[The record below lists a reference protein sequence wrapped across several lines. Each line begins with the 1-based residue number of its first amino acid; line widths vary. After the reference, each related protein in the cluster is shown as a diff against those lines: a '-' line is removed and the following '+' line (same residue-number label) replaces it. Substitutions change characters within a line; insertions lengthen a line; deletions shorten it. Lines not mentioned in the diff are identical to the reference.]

1 MECAMFS
8 PDKPVQ
14 APDQVPSPEADDPS
28 RQLLR
33 DQNRRA
39 EQELAA
45 VQVANLDKLTLLPN
59 LHGFAVLAG
68 DALQACKD
76 LNCPATLLLFD
87 LDDIY
92 RIARAYGAE
101 EGEAALKTFADGL
114 RIAFRESDVVGHLE
128 YQRFAVLLTG
138 SERVE
143 KLAII
148 ARLQAILDERTA
160 TQQCI
165 YDICFSI
172 GQIEF
177 DPALPADVETLLAD
191 ADKTMSR
198 PGLGPQIKD

>member
-1 MECAMFS
+1 MFS

-14 APDQVPSPEADDPS
+14 APTQAPSPEADDPS

-33 DQNRRA
+33 DQSRRA

-59 LHGFAVLAG
+59 RHGFAVLAG
-68 DALQACKD
+68 DALQACRD
-76 LNCPATLLLFD
+76 LKCPATLLVFD

-92 RIARAYGAE
+92 RIVRAYGPD

-148 ARLQAILDERTA
+148 ARLQAILDERTS
-160 TQQCI
+160 TQQCV

-177 DPALPADVETLLAD
+177 EPGKPADVESLLAD
-191 ADKTMSR
+191 ADKSMR
-198 PGLGPQIKD
+198 RHV